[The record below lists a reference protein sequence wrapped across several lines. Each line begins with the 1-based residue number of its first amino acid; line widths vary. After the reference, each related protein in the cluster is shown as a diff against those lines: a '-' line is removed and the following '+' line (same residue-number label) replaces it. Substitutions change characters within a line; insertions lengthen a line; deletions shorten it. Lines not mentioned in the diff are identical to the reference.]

1 MEHHKAIRPARSLC
15 AARDEVEA
23 AMGVEMSSVG
33 APRGKHAA
41 SHSIAH
47 QPRRHEVTF
56 LLGLVAFAILTVTW
70 TSLLPS
76 TALPGVRR
84 GDFHSAAPRDVSG
97 NGVMRTTRGGVFHGR
112 GSARNHPSFVT
123 DSSAARRLILASHGR
138 LLWFDVDTR
147 ETEEIHQGRGVYY
160 GVFPADDD
168 GESVW
173 VVSRPHNWRPKNTL
187 EALLRIDLR
196 SKQLVQEVAIPSHFT
211 HDAVRQGDKVYVAD
225 TGGGGVRELLF
236 PSMRPT
242 GRVASFTVREH
253 VNTIAPA
260 GDPRH
265 PDAVW
270 ALLHNLGSSK
280 LVLVDMATGTRVRE
294 FQDVANKAH
303 GLVPWEGGFIILN
316 SGEGQLCKFT
326 PPPESAPSDAKGIL
340 VVLWRDQQKTF
351 MKGLSVIDGVAYFGI
366 AEFGDR
372 SQRDDEG
379 KTAEVA
385 AFDLRTRTFLW
396 RHTVETHGLLNIVAA
411 PHLAEWSTYKP
422 VQHWDVTSAK
432 ARAAS
437 MGSVERAGASAQS
450 QRMGVASNKY
460 APSGSRWIDLKEKG
474 NPLAPDMDDL
484 LIQHGSVDVSE
495 IRAALDAMPDFCRSS
510 SQTDNA
516 KLGGRKGNMDQFK
529 PGVDSAIM
537 IFSDF
542 TGELVFKFPYYDR
555 FEALIEPVLKSVM
568 EDHFGIRDHMRHVI
582 RLQFACMNPRSK
594 ILKHTDKGGWVRHGH
609 RIHVP
614 IIVPRAAVE
623 KDVQF
628 VMMHPIKGD
637 IDVPL
642 VEGDVFEINNGIQH
656 RVNNDAE
663 SWRIH
668 LLLDFKEDPVPLKNR
683 FALRPGQE
691 CGYHDL
697 PSCRASSEPWE

>member
-1 MEHHKAIRPARSLC
+1 M
-15 AARDEVEA
+15 
-23 AMGVEMSSVG
+23 
-33 APRGKHAA
+33 
-41 SHSIAH
+41 
-47 QPRRHEVTF
+47 TF

-196 SKQLVQEVAIPSHFT
+196 SKELVQEVAIPSHFT

-326 PPPESAPSDAKGIL
+326 PPPESAPIYAKGIL
-340 VVLWRDQQKTF
+340 EVLWRDQQKTF

-385 AFDLRTRTFLW
+385 AFDLKTRTFLW

-437 MGSVERAGASAQS
+437 MGGVERAGASAQS
-450 QRMGVASNKY
+450 QRMGVTSNKY

-484 LIQHGSVDVSE
+484 LIQHGSVDVSQ

-516 KLGGRKGNMDQFK
+516 KLGGRKDNMDQFK
-529 PGVDSAIM
+529 PGWTA
-537 IFSDF
+537 
-542 TGELVFKFPYYDR
+542 
-555 FEALIEPVLKSVM
+555 
-568 EDHFGIRDHMRHVI
+568 
-582 RLQFACMNPRSK
+582 
-594 ILKHTDKGGWVRHGH
+594 
-609 RIHVP
+609 
-614 IIVPRAAVE
+614 
-623 KDVQF
+623 
-628 VMMHPIKGD
+628 
-637 IDVPL
+637 
-642 VEGDVFEINNGIQH
+642 
-656 RVNNDAE
+656 
-663 SWRIH
+663 
-668 LLLDFKEDPVPLKNR
+668 
-683 FALRPGQE
+683 
-691 CGYHDL
+691 
-697 PSCRASSEPWE
+697 PS